1 MEKIIN
7 IKYVIPLLF
16 FISGTAGLIYEIIWS
31 EMLINLL
38 GSSIVAVTVILTAF
52 MGGLAIGSWTI
63 GQYADK
69 WNDKRIAI
77 SYFFVEIIIGL
88 YALALPFLIKNLESF
103 YILIY
108 SYLSIESF
116 TAVIIKFILGF
127 CVLIIPTF
135 LMGTTLPLITRFLSR
150 NWENYTKNISLL
162 YALNTLGAIIGTL
175 FAGFYLLENYGI
187 RGASLFSASIN
198 FFVAICFL
206 VFWKFIK
213 LPERKYEKEKK
224 TTKNIIKKSNDFI
237 LILLTSYT
245 ISGMAA
251 MFYQISWT
259 RALSL
264 ILGTSTY
271 AFTVI
276 LATFLL
282 GISIGSFLYRYL
294 PTKISKTYIYIIIQ
308 SIIILSV
315 LISTI
320 YFDELPLYYLY
331 IREIFFNSWSDLNY
345 IRFILAAMI
354 IIIPTLGM
362 GILFPLVCD
371 LISSENKKMS
381 HIVGKTYALNS
392 IGAMVGSICVGLFV
406 IPTIG
411 LQYAIYVGVFLNI
424 LAALIVMLQSKK
436 FTNILKVIFSL
447 IFLFTYTTFILN
459 TEKWSPKIMS
469 SGVSVYADSY
479 FKVSN
484 KYKELSKNYI
494 YPEENLSDI
503 EIWKSAMLNY
513 DLLYYKDGLVDSV
526 AVMSNT
532 NGVISLLVNGK
543 VDASARG
550 EKDVITQIMIG
561 QLPLLLHKNPKNVYL
576 VGYASGITAGSIL
589 THPITKLDTAEIS
602 PSIVEA
608 SKLFDKYN
616 NNPLK
621 DKRIDLKIS
630 DAKHSLMVSEKKY
643 DVIVSQ
649 PSNPWIKGQSALFSY
664 EWYKI
669 VEEHLTDDGLF
680 MQWLPTYHISE
691 ENLKIIINTLNK
703 VFPNLSLWTSTSPGD
718 LILLASKN
726 ENFKV
731 SYKEVLKRI
740 NYPEVKYQLER
751 IGLYSDSIL
760 RNLFLKDNTQVKEYL
775 NTNGFNTLLINRDD
789 LLITQYSAP
798 KDMVNNSIVELFL
811 KPKINNIEED
821 KLKNLVPDLIE

>member
-1 MEKIIN
+1 
-7 IKYVIPLLF
+7 
-16 FISGTAGLIYEIIWS
+16 
-31 EMLINLL
+31 
-38 GSSIVAVTVILTAF
+38 

-69 WNDKRIAI
+69 WNDKKIAI

-88 YALALPFLIKNLESF
+88 YALVLPFFIKNLESF

-116 TAVIIKFILGF
+116 TAVIIKFFLGF
-127 CVLIIPTF
+127 FVLIIPTF

-150 NWENYTKNISLL
+150 NWENYSKNISLL
-162 YALNTLGAIIGTL
+162 YGLNTLGAIIGTL

-187 RGASLFSASIN
+187 SGASLFSASIN

-213 LPERKYEKEKK
+213 LPERKIIKEK
-224 TTKNIIKKSNDFI
+224 TDTIKNIQSNDFI

-245 ISGMAA
+245 LSGMAS

-294 PTKISKTYIYIIIQ
+294 PNRRNKTYIYIIIQ
-308 SIIILSV
+308 AIIILSV
-315 LISTI
+315 LISSI

-331 IREIFFNSWSDLNY
+331 VREIFFNSWIDLNY
-345 IRFILAAMI
+345 IRFLLAAII

-362 GILFPLVCD
+362 GLLFPLVCD

-392 IGAMVGSICVGLFV
+392 IGAMMGSTCAGLFV

-411 LQYAIYVGVFLNI
+411 IQYAIYTGVFLNI
-424 LAALIVMLQSKK
+424 LAALIVILQSKK
-436 FTNILKVIFSL
+436 FKNIMKIILSL
-447 IFLFTYTTFILN
+447 IFLITYIIFILN
-459 TEKWSPKIMS
+459 TEKWSPKVMS
-469 SGVSVYADSY
+469 SGVSIYADNY

-484 KYKELSKNYI
+484 KYKELSEAYS
-494 YPEENLSDI
+494 YSEENLSDI

-526 AVMSNT
+526 AVMKN
-532 NGVISLLVNGK
+532 NKGVISLLVNGK

-550 EKDVITQIMIG
+550 EKDIITQIMIG
-561 QLPLLLHKNPKNVYL
+561 QLPLLLHENPKNVFL

-589 THPITKLDTAEIS
+589 THPIIKLDTAEIS

-608 SKLFDKYN
+608 SKFFDKYN

-621 DKRIDLKIS
+621 DKRIDLRIS

-649 PSNPWIKGQSALFSY
+649 PSNPWIKGQSSLFSF

-669 VEEHLTDDGLF
+669 VKEHLNDNGLF

-691 ENLKIIINTLNK
+691 DNLKIIINTLNK
-703 VFPNLSLWTSTSPGD
+703 VFPNLTLWTSTSPGD

-726 ENFKV
+726 KDFKV
-731 SYKEVLKRI
+731 SHKEVIKRI
-740 NYPEVKYQLER
+740 NYPEVKQQLQK

-760 RNLFLKDNTQVKEYL
+760 RNLFLKDDTQVNEYL
-775 NTNGFNTLLINRDD
+775 NINAFNSLLINRDD

-811 KPKINNIEED
+811 KPKINNIDED
-821 KLKNLVPDLIE
+821 KLKKLVPDIPE